1 VSAINEQLAEAGI
14 RLQEENRR
22 LFQKLM
28 AEKEKNNRLEQRLLA
43 MELKLEIS
51 RLHRKD

>member
-1 VSAINEQLAEAGI
+1 MNLNDQLVENGI
-14 RLQEENRR
+14 KLQEENRR
-22 LFQKLM
+22 LFQKLL

-51 RLHRKD
+51 RLNRKD